1 MGVLAYENPLWWY
14 LISTLIVY
22 IPKSVGTGRAHEHIL
37 DFAVH
42 IHSNMLRKLDFG
54 IYTGVLIS
62 ILEILINI
70 YIFYQYIFGIL

>member
-1 MGVLAYENPLWWY
+1 MVSHKHAHIYIYIYQNTLVLVVLMSIYW
-14 LISTLIVY
+14 IS
-22 IPKSVGTGRAHEHIL
+22 
-37 DFAVH
+37 VH

-70 YIFYQYIFGIL
+70 YIFDQYIFGIL